1 MVTKLAGGGGSR
13 EGEVGFTRDY
23 NNQGVT
29 IGWEAN
35 FPGQVFNFH
44 IKVSMIMFESPEG
57 AVTPNF

>member
-1 MVTKLAGGGGSR
+1 MVTKLAGGGG
-13 EGEVGFTRDY
+13 ELGLAQDY

-35 FPGQVFNFH
+35 FPGQVFH